1 MRLRPCVPAAL
12 CTCGAVHPACAPLFR
27 GPGWDWAPYTHTFLD
42 GAHTFSK
49 GVWKDVYLVAS
60 APAAAA
66 ITYVVP
72 QIFYQ
77 ARPPPP
83 SMPLRMPLH
92 STRVHTRG

>member
-1 MRLRPCVPAAL
+1 M
-12 CTCGAVHPACAPLFR
+12 HPACTPLFC

-49 GVWKDVYLVAS
+49 GVWKDVYLVAT

-77 ARPPPP
+77 ARFPPP
-83 SMPLRMPLH
+83 SMILHVTLH
-92 STRVHTRG
+92 STCVHIRG

>member
-1 MRLRPCVPAAL
+1 M
-12 CTCGAVHPACAPLFR
+12 HPACTPLFFR

-77 ARPPPP
+77 ARLPI
-83 SMPLRMPLH
+83 SPLYLPYISPISRTSCRRS
-92 STRVHTRG
+92 STRRAPLLLL

>member
-1 MRLRPCVPAAL
+1 M
-12 CTCGAVHPACAPLFR
+12 HPACAPLFR

-77 ARPPPP
+77 ARLP
-83 SMPLRMPLH
+83 SSFYASAYATAQHVRAH
-92 STRVHTRG
+92 KGVAR